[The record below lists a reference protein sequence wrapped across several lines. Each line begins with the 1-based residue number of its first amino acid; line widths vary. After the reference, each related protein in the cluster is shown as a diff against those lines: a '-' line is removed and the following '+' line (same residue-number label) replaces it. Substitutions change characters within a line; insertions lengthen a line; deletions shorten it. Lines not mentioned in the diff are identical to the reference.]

1 MVSAP
6 GTACQLAPALPTRL
20 TPSVRRQARLRVE
33 TPRLSVVVVN
43 YFQWENTAALVRQLA
58 GASCTRGGDAEVVV
72 VDNHSPAHRLAGR
85 LRRWPGVS
93 LRRWGRNRGFARAV
107 NEGCRLSRGEWC
119 LLLNPDMTLP
129 DTFLPGV
136 LALAEELTATE
147 PRAGIVGF
155 QLRNPDGS
163 RQLSAGLFPSLVG
176 TLSGLLLPR
185 SQRKY
190 LALHVAERCRV
201 PWATGC
207 CLLVRR
213 ACLEDVGGFD
223 EDYFLYYEDV
233 DLCRRARARG
243 WSVWYEPR
251 LRAVHHHPL
260 HDRPVS
266 PLLRLIT
273 RHSLL
278 TYSRRHWRRWQA
290 RLLAKIVQV
299 EANVRRLRA
308 WCRGDVEGARHFAD
322 LCALAM
328 DMGRGRD
335 LTARQRLNL
344 AVRRHEDSPD
354 ALPINFPYR
363 FTP

>member
-6 GTACQLAPALPTRL
+6 GTACLLAPALSTRL
-20 TPSVRRQARLRVE
+20 TPWVRRQSRPRLQ

-43 YFQWENTAALVRQLA
+43 YFQWENTAALIRQLS
-58 GASCTRGGDAEVVV
+58 GAPCTHRGAAEVVV

-129 DTFLPGV
+129 DGFLPGV
-136 LALAEELTATE
+136 LALAQELTATE

-155 QLRNPDGS
+155 QLRNTDGT
-163 RQLSAGLFPSLVG
+163 RQLSAGFFPSLLG
-176 TLSGLLLPR
+176 TLAGLFQPR

-190 LALHVAERCRV
+190 VPLDVPQRCRV
-201 PWATGC
+201 PWVTGC

-213 ACLEDVGGFD
+213 ACLEDLGGFD

-233 DLCRRARARG
+233 DLCRRARARD

-260 HDRPVS
+260 HSRPVP

-278 TYSRRHWRRWQA
+278 TYSSRHWQTWQA
-290 RLLAKIVQV
+290 RLLAGIVQL
-299 EANVRRLRA
+299 EARARQLRA
-308 WCRGDVEGARHFAD
+308 WCRGDAEAVNLFAEMR
-322 LCALAM
+322 ALAR
-328 DMGRGRD
+328 DMARGRHK
-335 LTARQRLNL
+335 LAWRRLKQ
-344 AVRRHEDSPD
+344 AVRRHELSPQM
-354 ALPINFPYR
+354 LPINSVS
-363 FTP
+363 